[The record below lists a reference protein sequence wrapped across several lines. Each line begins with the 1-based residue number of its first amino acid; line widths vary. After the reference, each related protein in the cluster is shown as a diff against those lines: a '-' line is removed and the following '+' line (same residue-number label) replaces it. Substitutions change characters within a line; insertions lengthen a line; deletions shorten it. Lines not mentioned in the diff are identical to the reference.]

1 MKVMETLQK
10 YVNLTTKLMKQLTH
24 LALGLFGLMNNEIAE
39 DKTST
44 FTKKE
49 SDLLCSY
56 RMNG

>member
-1 MKVMETLQK
+1 MKVLETLQK

-44 FTKKE
+44 FTKKKATCCVVTE
-49 SDLLCSY
+49 
-56 RMNG
+56 